1 MTFWMSTADWMELQA
16 YRATGL
22 TPDAVQ
28 EMVSFPYTADDDE
41 EVNKLIANQ
50 CVVCG
55 AEMPEGDQVCTACR
69 NGSSKVWYVV
79 PRGPRATKVCTVC
92 RAGNIKSA
100 IAKITTRAEFLE
112 NLGEKQ
118 MAAELAGA
126 VRALKGD
133 RA

>member
-1 MTFWMSTADWMELQA
+1 MTDYLNPHRIYPDNPSRRIDNPPGFDSIRGNSDQEELSA
-16 YRATGL
+16 YRSTGL
-22 TPDAVQ
+22 TPEAVQ

-41 EVNKLIANQ
+41 EVTKMIVNQ

-55 AEMPEGDQVCTACR
+55 AEMPEGDQVCKACR
-69 NGSSKVWYVV
+69 D
-79 PRGPRATKVCTVC
+79 
-92 RAGNIKSA
+92 GNSYSA
-100 IAKITTRAEFLE
+100 ITTIAEFLE
-112 NLGEKQ
+112 NIGEKQ

>member
-1 MTFWMSTADWMELQA
+1 MNAGDRAELQA

-22 TPDAVQ
+22 TPEAVQ

-41 EVNKLIANQ
+41 EEKEMIANQ

-55 AEMPEGDQVCTACR
+55 AEMPEGDQVCAACR
-69 NGSSKVWYVV
+69 EGSSK
-79 PRGPRATKVCTVC
+79 
-92 RAGNIKSA
+92 SA
-100 IAKITTRAEFLE
+100 ITKITTIAEFLE

-126 VRALKGD
+126 VRTLKG
-133 RA
+133 AAK

>member
-28 EMVSFPYTADDDE
+28 EMVSFPYTADDE
-41 EVNKLIANQ
+41 EEEKEMIANQ
-50 CVVCG
+50 CVACG
-55 AEMPEGDQVCTACR
+55 GEMPEGDQVCAACR
-69 NGSSKVWYVV
+69 EGSSEVWYVV

-100 IAKITTRAEFLE
+100 IAKITTIAEFLE

>member
-1 MTFWMSTADWMELQA
+1 MTFGMSTADWMELQA

-22 TPDAVQ
+22 IPEAVQ

-41 EVNKLIANQ
+41 EVKEMLANQ

-69 NGSSKVWYVV
+69 EGNSK
-79 PRGPRATKVCTVC
+79 RAIT
-92 RAGNIKSA
+92 
-100 IAKITTRAEFLE
+100 KITTIAEFLE
-112 NLGEKQ
+112 NLGERK

-126 VRALKGD
+126 ARTLKGV
-133 RA
+133 AE

>member
-1 MTFWMSTADWMELQA
+1 MATDYLNPHRIYPDNPSQRIDNPPGFDSIRGNSDQDELSA

-22 TPDAVQ
+22 TPEAVQ
-28 EMVSFPYTADDDE
+28 EMVSFPYTADDE
-41 EVNKLIANQ
+41 EVTDMIANQ

-55 AEMPEGDQVCTACR
+55 AEMPEGDQVCKACR
-69 NGSSKVWYVV
+69 D
-79 PRGPRATKVCTVC
+79 
-92 RAGNIKSA
+92 GNSYSA
-100 IAKITTRAEFLE
+100 ITTIAEFLA
-112 NLGEKQ
+112 NIGEKQ

>member
-1 MTFWMSTADWMELQA
+1 MTFGMSTADWMELQA

-22 TPDAVQ
+22 TPEAVQ

-41 EVNKLIANQ
+41 EVTKLIANQ

-55 AEMPEGDQVCTACR
+55 AEMPEGDQVCA
-69 NGSSKVWYVV
+69 
-79 PRGPRATKVCTVC
+79 AC
-92 RAGNIKSA
+92 RAGDRKSA
-100 IAKITTRAEFLE
+100 ITKITTIAEFLE